1 MSRQALLMAE
11 LALTPV
17 IIGPKD
23 NPEKVEIPK
32 VPVGE
37 CAFHIIAQEKI
48 VDGVCS
54 DDFTIDK
61 IKEFLIKSTDVKQ
74 SEFKEAD
81 GQEKED
87 DKIIEVA
94 KEALGCNS
102 ESCII
107 EKNEFRDF
115 VGHANAQKIRQRF
128 KESGPA
134 NSNKWLNNSN
144 IDNTIAQWKQMFPGF
159 LHVPFQMSDFDKEN
173 TELNEIDL
181 AHEFADNNYK
191 CMGVVLNTDI
201 SSGSGIHWFCIFA
214 DARFKGRIT
223 IEVFDSAGNIPP
235 SSVIRWVAKQ
245 RLALANKFTGT
256 KVEDLVVTRQNKLQ
270 YSSSECGVF
279 SLWYLF
285 CRLNNVPYSYFTKPG
300 AATDEMMLQFRK
312 YLFRSS

>member
-1 MSRQALLMAE
+1 MAE
-11 LALTPV
+11 LALSPV

-23 NPEKVEIPK
+23 NPEKVELPK

-37 CAFHIIAQEKI
+37 CAFHIVAQEKI

-61 IKEFLIKSTDVKQ
+61 IKEFLIKSTNVQQ
-74 SEFKEAD
+74 SDLKES
-81 GQEKED
+81 D
-87 DKIIEVA
+87 DDQIIEIA

-107 EKNEFRDF
+107 EKNAFRDF
-115 VGHANAQKIRQRF
+115 IGHANAQKIRQRF
-128 KESGPA
+128 KEAGPA
-134 NSNKWLNNSN
+134 NTNKWLNNSN

-181 AHEFADNNYK
+181 AYEFTTNNYN

-201 SSGSGIHWFCIFA
+201 SSGSGIHWFCIFV
-214 DARFKGRIT
+214 DARNKDTKKHIT

-245 RLALANKFTGT
+245 RLALANAFNGI

-270 YSSSECGVF
+270 FSNSECGVF
-279 SLWYLF
+279 SLWYIF
-285 CRLNNVPYSYFTKPG
+285 CRLNKVPYSYFTKPG
-300 AATDEMMLQFRK
+300 AATDEMMLKFRK
-312 YLFRSS
+312 YLFRSIE

>member
-1 MSRQALLMAE
+1 MAE

-17 IIGPKD
+17 IIGPKND
-23 NPEKVEIPK
+23 PEKVELPK

-37 CAFHIIAQEKI
+37 CAFHIVAQEKI

-61 IKEFLIKSTDVKQ
+61 IKEFLLKSTSAQ
-74 SEFKEAD
+74 QTELAT
-81 GQEKED
+81 ED
-87 DKIIEVA
+87 DGKIIEVA

-107 EKNEFRDF
+107 ERDAFRNF
-115 VGHANAQKIRQRF
+115 VGHANAQKMRKRF

-144 IDNTIAQWKQMFPGF
+144 IDNTIAQWQQMFPEF

-181 AHEFADNNYK
+181 VHEFKENNYK

-201 SSGSGIHWFCIFA
+201 SSGSGIHWFCIFV
-214 DARFKGRIT
+214 DARQSNHIT

-245 RLALANKFTGT
+245 RLALANSFSGS

-270 YSSSECGVF
+270 YSNSECGVF
-279 SLWYLF
+279 SLWYIF
-285 CRLNNVPYSYFTKPG
+285 CRLNKVPYSYFTKPG

-312 YLFRSS
+312 YLFRS